1 MGKYV
6 YIYIFLEENKKGRGI
21 EQPRTVKSE
30 LFLSVFDFLDLFY
43 TWRRK
48 MKKTWREKIKSKKKM
63 YIYTYISSLY
73 YKPKYTKEKCKAFG
87 EPLFSKTSNWLK
99 RRK

>member
-43 TWRRK
+43 T
-48 MKKTWREKIKSKKKM
+48 
-63 YIYTYISSLY
+63 
-73 YKPKYTKEKCKAFG
+73 
-87 EPLFSKTSNWLK
+87 
-99 RRK
+99 

>member
-1 MGKYV
+1 MYI

-21 EQPRTVKSE
+21 EQPKTVKFE

-48 MKKTWREKIKSKKKM
+48 MKKTWREKIKSQKNM
-63 YIYTYISSLY
+63 YIYTYIYPVSIINLSIQKKNVKLLEN
-73 YKPKYTKEKCKAFG
+73 PFFQRLA
-87 EPLFSKTSNWLK
+87 ND
-99 RRK
+99 